1 MSTKVFMH
9 GLNGKMGQTIS
20 RLVEK
25 SDTIEFSGGAGSKE
39 LYDSSKNVLAK
50 DNTNF
55 TKLLNSS
62 DVIVDFTND
71 IGNKSLF
78 DFIKSQNINSKK
90 LVIAST
96 GLSEASLDG
105 WRKLCESNDLSLL
118 LAPNTSLG
126 VLLTMQL
133 SRTMAKVLSPLGFD
147 IEITEAHHKFKKD
160 SPSGTATFLA
170 DSICKDVDLKPVFE
184 RSSER
189 KDNEL
194 GVFAIRG
201 GSVFGEH
208 TVHFMGQEEYLK
220 LSHQA
225 LSRDLFGKGALLL
238 AKWINGKSSGFY
250 ELEQVE
256 LDELV

>member
-1 MSTKVFMH
+1 MSEST
-9 GLNGKMGQTIS
+9 LNGW
-20 RLVEK
+20 R
-25 SDTIEFSGGAGSKE
+25 E
-39 LYDSSKNVLAK
+39 LCN
-50 DNTNF
+50 
-55 TKLLNSS
+55 
-62 DVIVDFTND
+62 
-71 IGNKSLF
+71 
-78 DFIKSQNINSKK
+78 
-90 LVIAST
+90 
-96 GLSEASLDG
+96 
-105 WRKLCESNDLSLL
+105 SNDLSLL

-160 SPSGTATFLA
+160 SPSGTARFLA

-220 LSHQA
+220 
-225 LSRDLFGKGALLL
+225 
-238 AKWINGKSSGFY
+238 
-250 ELEQVE
+250 VE
-256 LDELV
+256 PPSTF